1 MPRKPIYK
9 QKYTNY
15 GKMDTYRTTV
25 NCKYYEGNNN
35 DFITCNHLVVS
46 RDDYDL
52 DYDCTEHCTEC
63 PQYKYL
69 EWCYNEQDKREI
81 AGILRQLEE
90 EARRD
95 K

>member
-1 MPRKPIYK
+1 MGRKPIYP
-9 QKYTNY
+9 QKYNNY
-15 GKMDTYRTTV
+15 GHMDTHRTTV
-25 NCKYYEGNNN
+25 KCKYYQGNNN
-35 DFITCNHLVVS
+35 DFITCEHLVLS

-69 EWCYNEQDKREI
+69 EFAYNEQDKAEI
-81 AGILRQLEE
+81 RGIRRQLEME
-90 EARRD
+90 VRG